1 MKDSKKNFED
11 YLRHIINDTRFDDF
25 ISEILDSFSLIEL
38 KKNDFFVEEGK
49 ICMRFC
55 FIES

>member
-38 KKNDFFVEEGK
+38 KKNDFLEISLRIQFQNNP
-49 ICMRFC
+49 F
-55 FIES
+55 